1 MALGGTLFSACV
13 ALLAAGAGVFGRL
26 DGRTQQRPHGGEM
39 INIVPPLDPVNSET
53 LAPALES
60 YVNVTA
66 HVHAVNRWQHYRR
79 AYRRVAQHIDQHRL
93 APRASPNAAPPA
105 AVAEIAEEAEQ
116 DLLRFTS
123 PDSIAGHIATVE
135 QRLLYS
141 LLAEV
146 LLLKD
151 TPHSKRLAARCRAAE
166 RRLALS
172 KTTAITHAK
181 RERQKDTYREGG
193 DVGGGGRGGGDED
206 SARDWEFLS
215 VWRHSPPP
223 PPAFFTQR
231 HSASPPLPVSGPVTV
246 TASSWGRLLVC
257 QPTFG
262 LGNRINAV
270 MMCQALALATRRRMV
285 LHWNCIYCH
294 DQVTRAR
301 VRARARSLSLTYT
314 HTHTHTHTGSLPP
327 LAL

>member
-193 DVGGGGRGGGDED
+193 DVGGEAGEVATKIVPAIGSSCLCG
-206 SARDWEFLS
+206 
-215 VWRHSPPP
+215 VTPPHPPP
-223 PPAFFTQR
+223 PSS
-231 HSASPPLPVSGPVTV
+231 HSATLPRPLYQSQAPS
-246 TASSWGRLLVC
+246 LL
-257 QPTFG
+257 QRP
-262 LGNRINAV
+262 LGGD
-270 MMCQALALATRRRMV
+270 C
-285 LHWNCIYCH
+285 
-294 DQVTRAR
+294 
-301 VRARARSLSLTYT
+301 
-314 HTHTHTHTGSLPP
+314 
-327 LAL
+327 